1 MLMASAILR
10 KLEGKMSLKLLKV
23 DLESTQNFNELSS
36 KEEKEL
42 GKIWGIGSAI
52 RSEKRGRTYFWLS

>member
-52 RSEKRGRTYFWLS
+52 RSKKRGRTYFWLS